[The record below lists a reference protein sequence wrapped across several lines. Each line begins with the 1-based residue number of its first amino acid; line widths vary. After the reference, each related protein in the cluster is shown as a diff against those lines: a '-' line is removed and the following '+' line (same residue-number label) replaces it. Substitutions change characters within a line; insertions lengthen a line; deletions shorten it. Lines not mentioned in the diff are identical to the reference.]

1 MHLQDLGSLL
11 ENNII
16 LNIEFKN
23 LTEEAVYGDVYPVW
37 SYSYFALLVPVFLLT
52 DMVRYKPMI
61 VLEALSLVATWVI
74 LLWAEGVAWMQGRL
88 HSYRVAFEQR

>member
-1 MHLQDLGSLL
+1 MFSSQPHASQQLYHVS
-11 ENNII
+11 
-16 LNIEFKN
+16 EFKN

-61 VLEALSLVATWVI
+61 VLEALSLVATWAI
-74 LLWAEGVAWMQGRL
+74 LLWAEGVAWMQGRI